1 MNLKNLLDPLS
12 KNMHLVI
19 LGIYA
24 YVLLYH
30 VKDSDYVSMVL
41 LTAATCMAICY
52 LKKNNELP
60 KRLPLMEGASTCKK
74 NDLQKGI
81 LIEGAD
87 CTPEG
92 FKNSGKEGYDNALS
106 PKVNAGQNIVRSL
119 PASMGPFDGLCLQTG
134 NKEYWMKSP
143 DNTALIPND
152 ALFSY
157 LSSQGPTKP
166 VFTDNSALYGPSV
179 DGHPESDKKLFML
192 ANNRTSPNC
201 CPSTFSTS
209 TGCVCTTKN
218 QRDFVASRGGATL
231 ADNKKADLQDI

>member
-24 YVLLYH
+24 YVLLCH
-30 VKDSDYVSMVL
+30 VKDTDYVSMVL

-60 KRLPLMEGASTCKK
+60 KRVP
-74 NDLQKGI
+74 
-81 LIEGAD
+81 LIEGAS
-87 CTPEG
+87 CSRKA
-92 FKNSGKEGYDNALS
+92 FQEGYDNAPP
-106 PKVNAGQNIVRSL
+106 PKVNVGQNIVRSL

-134 NKEYWMKSP
+134 NKEHWMKSP

-157 LSSQGPTKP
+157 LSSQGPLKP
-166 VFTDNSALYGPSV
+166 VFTDNSALFGPPI
-179 DGHPESDKKLFML
+179 DGQDGSDKKMFMF

-201 CPSTFSTS
+201 CPGTYSTS
-209 TGCVCTTKN
+209 TGCVCTTEN
-218 QRDFVASRGGATL
+218 QRDFIASRGKQGPTNL
-231 ADNKKADLQDI
+231 EDL

>member
-19 LGIYA
+19 IGIYA
-24 YVLLYH
+24 YVLLCH

-60 KRLPLMEGASTCKK
+60 KRLPLMEGAKC
-74 NDLQKGI
+74 NL
-81 LIEGAD
+81 E
-87 CTPEG
+87 P
-92 FKNSGKEGYDNALS
+92 FKNSGKEGYDNAPP

-157 LSSQGPTKP
+157 LSSQGPLKP
-166 VFTDNSALYGPSV
+166 VFSDNSALFGPTI
-179 DGHPESDKKLFML
+179 DGQPGSPKKMFMF

-201 CPSTFSTS
+201 CPGTYSTS
-209 TGCVCTTKN
+209 TGCVCTTEN
-218 QRDFVASRGGATL
+218 QRNFIASRGNQGPTNL
-231 ADNKKADLQDI
+231 EDM